1 MKIFIDAGHGGVDSG
16 AVGVLGRQEKD
27 DNLRMALALGN
38 KLTSLGFEVMQSR
51 NNDVAVSLDAR
62 VTKANNWGADLF
74 LCIHRNA
81 YSDPNSNGI
90 EDYTYTQVSN
100 NTTDWAN
107 IIQSCLTKVY
117 AQSNRGVKTDNFYVL
132 RNTTMP
138 AVLIELGFVTNATDN
153 AMFDKYFDDYVNALA
168 NTISLKFGVSNTPKT
183 KYQIILGDF
192 TSQDEATKVLQ
203 IIKNVGIIGEIKEIP
218 Q

>member
-38 KLTSLGFEVMQSR
+38 KLTSVGFEVMQSR
-51 NNDVAVSLDAR
+51 NNDIAVSLEER
-62 VTKANNWGADLF
+62 VNKANNWGADLF
-74 LCIHRNA
+74 ICIHRNA
-81 YSDPNSNGI
+81 YSNPNANGVEI
-90 EDYTYTQVSN
+90 YTYNQVSN

-107 IIQSCLTKVY
+107 IIESCLTKVY

-138 AVLIELGFVTNATDN
+138 AVLIELGFMTNATDN
-153 AMFDKYFDDYVNALA
+153 AMFDKYFDDYINALVS
-168 NTISLKFGVSNTPKT
+168 TISLKFGANKT

-192 TSQDEATKVLQ
+192 NSKDEANEVLKT
-203 IIKNVGIIGEIKEIP
+203 IKNVGIIGEIKEI
-218 Q
+218 